1 MLHRGNQVNTRLG
14 HLLICLVGFLTLLGI
29 FHADALAAE
38 RHALLIGVSRY
49 PSLSADMQLEG
60 PANDV
65 RLIRRLLLESGFQPQ
80 NIRVLAEGEDADSPP
95 TRPAILAALQNLS
108 DEVRRGDF
116 VYLHFSGHGSQQPAL
131 RTRGKNVE
139 PDGLDEIFLPQDIG
153 HWDGTIGQVHNAIV
167 DDEFNV
173 LLSRLRNRGATV
185 WAVFDSCHSGTL
197 TRGRAKAAMRIRSV
211 HGSILGVPTGR
222 NLKRWQAGIGARER
236 LADATQQLRPEP
248 LRADAGG
255 LVAFFA
261 VRSDE
266 ETPEVR
272 FQDGRFYGL
281 FTYTLSQVLVDQPN
295 ATYRQVAERMLS
307 RYAAKKWHYNP
318 LFEGGELLDTPIFGR
333 VEDK

>member
-14 HLLICLVGFLTLLGI
+14 LCLVGFLTLLGT
-29 FHADALAAE
+29 FHADAIAAE

-65 RLIRRLLLESGFQPQ
+65 RLIRRLLLERGFQPQ
-80 NIRVLAEGEDADSPP
+80 NIRVLAEGQDSDSPP
-95 TRPAILAALQNLS
+95 TRPAILAAMQNLFN
-108 DEVRRGDF
+108 EVKRGDF

-167 DDEFNV
+167 DDEFDV

-197 TRGRAKAAMRIRSV
+197 TRGPAKAAMRIRSV
-211 HGSILGVPTGR
+211 HGSILGVPTGSK
-222 NLKRWQAGIGARER
+222 LTRWQAGMGTKER
-236 LADATQQLRPEP
+236 PADATRQLRPEP
-248 LRADAGG
+248 LKADAGG

-272 FQDGRFYGL
+272 FQDGKFYGL
-281 FTYTLSQVLVDQPN
+281 FTYTLSQVLMDHPGT
-295 ATYRQVAERMLS
+295 TYRRAVEQVRERYAERRW
-307 RYAAKKWHYNP
+307 RYTP
-318 LFEGGELLDTPIFGR
+318 QFEGGALLDMPTLEPAQ
-333 VEDK
+333 VK